1 MVFGLKDFV
10 LGSVC
15 FSFICILSCLM
26 GQKKIVLKYI
36 VFYVV
41 IAAIQ
46 QLCIYLPQAIET
58 ILSIF
63 TLFIRV
69 MIPVVLFASTFIATT
84 KVSELIAAMYSLK
97 IPRSITITFAMVLRF
112 FPTFSEEIHNIYDAM
127 KLRGI
132 ALSWKNVF
140 TRPMLILEAITIP
153 IVMRSASIA
162 EELSASAVTRGIDN
176 PAQRT
181 SFIQLKV
188 HAKDWMVLCFFL
200 VAFVVLFFCKY
211 QIWEDMMMIDIDHVS
226 FQYSGAEQENLQD
239 FNLQIKKGECV
250 VLTGES
256 GCGKTC
262 VTRLINTLI
271 PHFYEGEMSG
281 AVLIDGVDTRTI
293 QPHDLSDKIGSVF
306 QNPRSQFFSLDTDS
320 EIVFG
325 MENKGMPYQVMLDR
339 YQQTIRELHIEKL
352 KDRNLFDLSGGQ
364 KQTIAFASVYAL
376 NPDIFVLD
384 EPSSNLDPEAIQEL
398 RRLLLLIKA
407 QGKTIVVSEHR
418 LYFLNGIAD
427 RIVLME
433 HGKLKQS
440 WSASDFA
447 LFNAEQIKALG
458 LRSYTPT
465 RLELPDTMPSRNE
478 PPAVEVKDLAIG
490 YEKGEP
496 VAQHLNFRVYPGEIV
511 GVVGKNGCGKSTLAR
526 TLCGLQKELRGEVLY
541 KNSMVPSKR
550 RIRKAYLVMQDP
562 DYQLFTDSVYQ
573 ELLLA
578 LSDQKDKDE
587 KRIDDILDELNLT
600 IYKERHPMSLSGGQ
614 KQRTAIGVAA
624 LRDAE
629 VLIFDEPT
637 SGLDYKNMESVAEI
651 LSALSKRGKA
661 ILVISHDNELLMKIC
676 SRVIRVDERTSS

>member
-1 MVFGLKDFV
+1 
-10 LGSVC
+10 
-15 FSFICILSCLM
+15 
-26 GQKKIVLKYI
+26 
-36 VFYVV
+36 
-41 IAAIQ
+41 
-46 QLCIYLPQAIET
+46 
-58 ILSIF
+58 
-63 TLFIRV
+63 
-69 MIPVVLFASTFIATT
+69 
-84 KVSELIAAMYSLK
+84 
-97 IPRSITITFAMVLRF
+97 
-112 FPTFSEEIHNIYDAM
+112 
-127 KLRGI
+127 
-132 ALSWKNVF
+132 
-140 TRPMLILEAITIP
+140 
-153 IVMRSASIA
+153 
-162 EELSASAVTRGIDN
+162 
-176 PAQRT
+176 
-181 SFIQLKV
+181 
-188 HAKDWMVLCFFL
+188 
-200 VAFVVLFFCKY
+200 
-211 QIWEDMMMIDIDHVS
+211 MIDINHVS
-226 FQYSGAEQENLQD
+226 FQYTGAERENLQD
-239 FNLQIKKGECV
+239 FNLRIEAGECV

-281 AVLIDGVDTRTI
+281 TVSIDGLDTRTI

-325 MENKGMPYQVMLDR
+325 MENKGMPYQVMRNR
-339 YQQTIRELHIEKL
+339 YQQTIQELRIEKL
-352 KDRNLFDLSGGQ
+352 KNRNLFDLSGGQ

-384 EPSSNLDPEAIQEL
+384 EPSSNLDPDAIQEL
-398 RRLLLLIKA
+398 RRLLLLIKE

-433 HGKLKQS
+433 HGRLKQS
-440 WSASDFA
+440 WSARDFA
-447 LFNAEQIKALG
+447 LLSAEQVRELG

-465 RLELPDTMPSRNE
+465 KLELSETVSARNDTPS
-478 PPAVEVKDLAIG
+478 VEAKDLEIG
-490 YEKGEP
+490 YEKGKP
-496 VAQHLNFRVYPGEIV
+496 VAKHLNFRVYPGEIV

-526 TLCGLQKELRGEVLY
+526 TLCGLQKELCGEILY
-541 KNSMVPSKR
+541 KNSKVPVKR

-562 DYQLFTDSVYQ
+562 DYQLFTDSVYE

-587 KRIDDILDELNLT
+587 TLIDNILKELNLT

-637 SGLDYKNMESVAEI
+637 SGLDYKNMESVAVI
-651 LSALSKRGKA
+651 LRALAKKGKA

-676 SRVIRVDERTSS
+676 SRIIRVEETTSS

>member
-1 MVFGLKDFV
+1 MGNASFNQDWYGMQAKVLAQSDDRVVVDYGCKGRGIVKNYNLFEGIQLCFLDFESDESMETQKFNPDIIQITHCQTGRYECEFANHTV
-10 LGSVC
+10 SYLPEGYFSVAATEHLPVS
-15 FSFICILSCLM
+15 FSFPL
-26 GQKKIVLKYI
+26 GKYYG
-36 VFYVV
+36 VSLV
-41 IAAIQ
+41 IDRQ
-46 QLCIYLPQAIET
+46 
-58 ILSIF
+58 
-63 TLFIRV
+63 
-69 MIPVVLFASTFIATT
+69 
-84 KVSELIAAMYSLK
+84 
-97 IPRSITITFAMVLRF
+97 
-112 FPTFSEEIHNIYDAM
+112 
-127 KLRGI
+127 
-132 ALSWKNVF
+132 ALSDG
-140 TRPMLILEAITIP
+140 TRRMMQTIP
-153 IVMRSASIA
+153 I
-162 EELSASAVTRGIDN
+162 
-176 PAQRT
+176 
-181 SFIQLKV
+181 
-188 HAKDWMVLCFFL
+188 
-200 VAFVVLFFCKY
+200 
-211 QIWEDMMMIDIDHVS
+211 
-226 FQYSGAEQENLQD
+226 
-239 FNLQIKKGECV
+239 
-250 VLTGES
+250 
-256 GCGKTC
+256 
-262 VTRLINTLI
+262 
-271 PHFYEGEMSG
+271 
-281 AVLIDGVDTRTI
+281 
-293 QPHDLSDKIGSVF
+293 DLDKIGTTLRLETRWYVSDTPA
-306 QNPRSQFFSLDTDS
+306 QLKHLFSELYSAAET
-320 EIVFG
+320 EPIGYF
-325 MENKGMPYQVMLDR
+325 KIKAMPYQVMLDR

-541 KNSMVPSKR
+541 KNSVVPSKR

-600 IYKERHPMSLSGGQ
+600 TYKERHPMSLSGGQ

>member
-97 IPRSITITFAMVLRF
+97 IPRSITITFA
-112 FPTFSEEIHNIYDAM
+112 
-127 KLRGI
+127 
-132 ALSWKNVF
+132 
-140 TRPMLILEAITIP
+140 
-153 IVMRSASIA
+153 
-162 EELSASAVTRGIDN
+162 
-176 PAQRT
+176 
-181 SFIQLKV
+181 
-188 HAKDWMVLCFFL
+188 
-200 VAFVVLFFCKY
+200 
-211 QIWEDMMMIDIDHVS
+211 
-226 FQYSGAEQENLQD
+226 
-239 FNLQIKKGECV
+239 
-250 VLTGES
+250 
-256 GCGKTC
+256 
-262 VTRLINTLI
+262 
-271 PHFYEGEMSG
+271 
-281 AVLIDGVDTRTI
+281 
-293 QPHDLSDKIGSVF
+293 
-306 QNPRSQFFSLDTDS
+306 
-320 EIVFG
+320 
-325 MENKGMPYQVMLDR
+325 MPYQVMLDR

-541 KNSMVPSKR
+541 KNSVVPSKR